1 MVTWFGKS
9 KEVWFEL
16 LRPEALR
23 ASKVPLSSD
32 ALTGFGGM
40 CPNVEEKNLHTR
52 DVTRESRRLLQRA
65 PQQVVD
71 AMLKEPLNAAEDDR
85 EGRECREGR
94 GLVAQA
100 KAVIDPMVRTS
111 YYNLFRMNLAVCTCC
126 LIVVI
131 DPMVRTQV

>member
-71 AMLKEPLNAAEDDR
+71 AMLKEPLNAAEDER
-85 EGRECREGR
+85 EGREGREGR

-100 KAVIDPMVRTS
+100 KAVIDPMVRT
-111 YYNLFRMNLAVCTCC
+111 
-126 LIVVI
+126 
-131 DPMVRTQV
+131 QV

>member
-1 MVTWFGKS
+1 MTGDVVMVTWFGKS

-40 CPNVEEKNLHTR
+40 CPNVEEKNSHTR
-52 DVTRESRRLLQRA
+52 DVTRETRRLLQRA

-71 AMLKEPLNAAEDDR
+71 AMIKEPLNSTED
-85 EGRECREGR
+85 EREGR
-94 GLVAQA
+94 GLVEQA
-100 KAVIDPMVRTS
+100 KAVIDPMVRVLK
-111 YYNLFRMNLAVCTCC
+111 YR
-126 LIVVI
+126 
-131 DPMVRTQV
+131 